1 MERNVKPAQ
10 QPAGVTESRPEKVLR
25 TCGECTAC
33 CEGHLEGQ
41 VYGHHF
47 YLGRPCHFMKTGG
60 CSIYPDRPA
69 EPCKRFKCAW
79 LSEDFLPVWFRPDKS
94 NVIVTWESWG
104 PNKNLP
110 YLKVTE
116 RGTKIDSVVL
126 NLINMCHVETRV
138 PISVQIDRGWTHY
151 GPPEFVQEMQQTS
164 PQSLN
169 GSL

>member
-1 MERNVKPAQ
+1 MKRNVISSKQSAEIAKSGFP
-10 QPAGVTESRPEKVLR
+10 KVLR

-47 YLGRPCHFMKTGG
+47 YLGRPCHFMKPGG

-69 EPCKRFKCAW
+69 EPCKRFKCLW
-79 LSEDFLPVWFRPDKS
+79 LSEDFLPAWFRPDKS
-94 NVIVTWESWG
+94 NVIVTCASWG
-104 PNKNLP
+104 PNKDLT

-116 RGTKIDSVVL
+116 RGTKIDSAVL
-126 NLINMCHVETRV
+126 NLIYMYDVQTKV
-138 PISVQIDRGWTHY
+138 PITVQIDRGWSHY
-151 GPPEFVQEMQQTS
+151 GPAEFVEEMQQISTQS
-164 PQSLN
+164 PN